1 MGKTKL
7 ALIIIFIRSLSLLLC
22 HFNTKH
28 ISSYLLQP
36 NDLQQTNIK
45 DVSNHHVYKISTDKK
60 ITWSKNQ
67 FLKNIQEISMFL
79 IQILIEKKILRKE
92 TTKEVLN
99 SNLTKS
105 LKNIYMQQFRI
116 IYLVIVLICV
126 LFKFIFDNN
135 KSDQLLGQ
143 TDFNLDLTHK
153 RNNQIRLIINMVGYI
168 HTSN

>member
-1 MGKTKL
+1 
-7 ALIIIFIRSLSLLLC
+7 
-22 HFNTKH
+22 
-28 ISSYLLQP
+28 
-36 NDLQQTNIK
+36 
-45 DVSNHHVYKISTDKK
+45 
-60 ITWSKNQ
+60 
-67 FLKNIQEISMFL
+67 MFL

-105 LKNIYMQQFRI
+105 LKNIYMYQFRI

-153 RNNQIRLIINMVGYI
+153 RSNQIRLIINMVGYI